1 MLCSSCVVAY
11 QYYGIFTG
19 FVVGTR
25 LTSRSVPHAIQCLW
39 FHSVI
44 WWGVA
49 YTEDEVKQ
57 LLLRLKWKMDLM
69 MKVRCSCVRVNLVTD
84 YLSHILMNRQLGLLM
99 VGAYHRLSKPY
110 YQDPR
115 RAPLQ
120 SSLRGGADCH
130 TWFNLICAQFGFDS
144 NCRY

>member
-1 MLCSSCVVAY
+1 M
-11 QYYGIFTG
+11 
-19 FVVGTR
+19 
-25 LTSRSVPHAIQCLW
+25 
-39 FHSVI
+39 I

-49 YTEDEVKQ
+49 YTEDEGKQ

-110 YQDPR
+110 YQAGGYFMGVTDPR

-130 TWFNLICAQFGFDS
+130 T
-144 NCRY
+144 